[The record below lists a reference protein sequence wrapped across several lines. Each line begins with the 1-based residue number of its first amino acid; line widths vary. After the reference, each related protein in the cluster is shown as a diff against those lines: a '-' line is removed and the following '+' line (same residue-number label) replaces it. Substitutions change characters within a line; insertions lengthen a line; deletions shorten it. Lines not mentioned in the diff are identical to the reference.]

1 MDRLLRSFSLA
12 LAGVAALA
20 LGCTGS
26 DLTLPDQ
33 GLPAKV
39 VIVRGDA
46 QTAAVGSALPD
57 SLVVR
62 VTDSKDRP
70 IQQQQVTFAPS
81 AGTVV
86 PTAATTNAD
95 GRAGA
100 IWVLGPVAGP
110 QSVTAG
116 ATGNGAPAGLAVT
129 FHATALTSGA
139 ARLDKAA
146 GDGQSTSAGS
156 AVASPPAVKVGDKD
170 GNPVSGVAVTF
181 AVASGGGAVNP
192 TTPVT
197 TNASGIAA
205 VTTWTLGTV
214 AGPNTLTATVA
225 LAGIAGN
232 PATFT
237 ATGTVGSAG
246 RLAVVQQPSATAQSG
261 VVFPQQPKVQVQDA
275 GGNPVKTAG
284 LAVTAT
290 VASGAGATLGG
301 QLTVATDANGIA
313 SFTNLV
319 LTGAL
324 GAYTLGFTSP
334 TLSGAASA
342 AIVLGAGAATQL
354 VIVQQPAAVGQSGVP
369 LTQQPVVQLQ
379 DAQGNPAPQTGV
391 QVTAALNGGGG
402 TLSGSKAQ
410 TDATGRATFTNLAIT
425 GPNGQYALIF
435 TSAAPS
441 LTSVLSAT
449 IALGA
454 GAPAALFLATAPSAS
469 VVNGQVFPQQPAIQV
484 QDGAGNAAAA
494 PGITIAVAITAGGG
508 SLSGAST
515 AVTNASGLA
524 TFAGLSIT
532 GTIGPRQ
539 LTFTSTTPPLTF
551 TTANVALTAGAATQI
566 ARHSAS
572 PQSATVGAAVPA
584 PPSVLVR
591 DASLNPVAGVAVT
604 FAVTSG
610 GGSVIPTIPILTD
623 ATGVATLTRWTLGPT
638 AGPNTV
644 GASASGL
651 AGSPVVF
658 NATGVGVLTITTA
671 SPLPP
676 AEAAAAYSTSIGVA
690 GGSAP
695 YTWSFASGSLPAGLA
710 LSASSGLVSGTPTVA
725 GGPVNFAIRVTD
737 LTGAST
743 SKAFALTVV
752 PAVTITTASLPGGT
766 VGVAYTQ
773 ALAVANGQG
782 PYAWSVSGGALP
794 TGLVLTAATGALSG
808 TPTIAGPFS
817 FTIKV
822 TDALGGTATR
832 AYSGSIASAPSVTTA
847 TLPNGEIGVPY
858 NTRLAGTGGTPPY
871 TWTLS
876 VGALPSGLGL
886 STGGTI
892 SGTPALPAGTAS
904 FTVQLTDAATATAS
918 KGLSILVQPA
928 VAITTALLPNGA
940 VGVPYSQ
947 QLAATGGQAPF
958 TWSLVGGAQPTGLT
972 LSAGGVLSGTP
983 STAAGSPFGF
993 MVRVTDALGGTS
1005 TQAYVVSIAGAPTI
1019 TNTSPL
1025 QVGEAGVA
1033 YLGATL
1039 AATGGVPPYAF
1050 SVQTGNL
1057 DGLTLNAGTGA
1068 ITGTPTAS
1076 GSFAVT
1082 FQVTDANTA
1091 SSTKALTIPV
1101 RAAVNITTSSLGS
1114 GSVGTA
1120 YNQALAATGG
1130 QASFTWSLAGGTLPA
1145 GLTLSSGGVIS
1156 GTPSAGGTFTGIGI
1170 QVTDAL
1176 GGTDAQ
1182 TYSITI
1188 SGAASNTFVTSSD
1201 PSSVFGATVTF
1212 TATVSSGSG
1221 TPTGS
1226 VTFKDGGT
1234 CGSGGTVLDTE
1245 ALVSGSATTAP
1256 VSSLSVSGSPHTILA
1271 CYGGS
1276 GNVSVSSGTVIQ
1288 TVSQA
1293 ATTTGVTSS
1302 ANPSVVG
1309 QTVTLTA
1316 TVSAAAPGSGTPT
1329 GTVRFQA
1336 DGVNIGGTVTL
1347 SGGVATRNIA
1357 TLAVGSHTITA
1368 TYNGS
1373 TNFQGS
1379 AGTLSPDQAV
1389 SQGTTT
1395 TTITS
1400 VLPASP
1406 STTADALTVSYNVDP
1421 VAPAA
1426 GALNGGGAGVT
1437 VTLDAG
1443 GGGETCTGSV
1453 SASGAGSCT
1462 VPAPINAGS
1471 PRSVTAVY
1479 SGNAN
1484 FTGSTSASVNQT
1496 VTP

>member
-1 MDRLLRSFSLA
+1 MDRLLRSSSRV

-26 DLTLPDQ
+26 DLTLPEQ
-33 GLPAKV
+33 GLPANIV
-39 VIVRGDA
+39 VVRGDA

-70 IQQQQVTFAPS
+70 IQRQQVTFAPS

-110 QSVTAG
+110 QSATAT

-146 GDGQSTSAGS
+146 GDGQSATAGS
-156 AVASPPAVKVGDKD
+156 AVATPPAVKVSDKD

-197 TNASGIAA
+197 TNASGVAA

-225 LAGIAGN
+225 LAGIAGS

-246 RLAVVQQPSATAQSG
+246 KLAVVQQPSAAAQSG

-290 VASGAGATLGG
+290 IASGAGAALGG
-301 QLTVATDANGIA
+301 QLTVATDGNGVA
-313 SFTNLV
+313 SFANLV
-319 LTGAL
+319 LKGAL

-342 AIVLGAGAATQL
+342 AITLGAGAPTQL

-369 LTQQPVVQLQ
+369 LTQQPAVQLQ
-379 DAQGNPAPQTGV
+379 DAQGNPVPQAGV
-391 QVTAALNGGGG
+391 QVTAALNGGAG
-402 TLSGSKAQ
+402 TLSGTKAQ
-410 TDATGRATFTNLAIT
+410 TDATGKAAFTNLAIT
-425 GPNGQYALIF
+425 GPNGQYTLIF
-435 TSAAPS
+435 TTTAPS
-441 LTSVLSAT
+441 LASLPSGT

-454 GAPAALFLATAPSAS
+454 GTPAALLLATAPSAS
-469 VVNGQVFPQQPAIQV
+469 AVNGQAFPQQPAIQV
-484 QDGAGNAAAA
+484 QDGAGNPVAA
-494 PGITIAVAITAGGG
+494 PGITITVAITAGGG
-508 SLSGAST
+508 TLGGAST
-515 AVTNASGLA
+515 AVTNAAGLA

-532 GTIGPRQ
+532 GTIGPHQ

-551 TTANVALTAGAATQI
+551 TTANVSLIAGAATQI

-591 DASLNPVAGVAVT
+591 DASLNPVAGVAVS
-604 FAVTSG
+604 FAVTGG
-610 GGSVIPTIPILTD
+610 GGSVIPTTPILTD

-638 AGPNTV
+638 SGANSV
-644 GASASGL
+644 SASAPGL
-651 AGSPVVF
+651 AGSPVAF
-658 NATGVGVLTITTA
+658 NATGVGVLTITTS

-676 AEAAAAYSTSIGVA
+676 AEVGAPYSTSIGIA

-695 YTWSFASGSLPAGLA
+695 YTWSFASGSLPAGLS
-710 LSASSGLVSGTPTVA
+710 LNTNTGGVSGTPTVA

-737 LTGAST
+737 VTSAST
-743 SKAFALTVV
+743 SKAFALAVL
-752 PAVTITTASLPGGT
+752 PAVTIATASLPGGT
-766 VGVAYTQ
+766 VGVAYSQT
-773 ALAVANGQG
+773 LAAANGQA
-782 PYAWSVSGGALP
+782 PYAWSVSAGALP
-794 TGLVLTAATGALSG
+794 AGLVLTAATGALSG

-832 AYSGSIASAPSVTTA
+832 VYSGSIASAPSVTTA
-847 TLPNGEIGVPY
+847 SLPNGEIGVPY
-858 NTRLAGTGGTPPY
+858 STSLAGTGGTPPY

-876 VGALPSGLGL
+876 VGALPNGLGL
-886 STGGTI
+886 SAAGTI
-892 SGTPALPAGTAS
+892 SGTPTLPAGTSS

-928 VAITTALLPNGA
+928 VAITTASLPNGA
-940 VGVPYSQ
+940 VGVGYSQ
-947 QLAATGGQAPF
+947 QLAATGGQAPL
-958 TWSLVGGAQPTGLT
+958 TWSLAGGVLPTGLT
-972 LSAGGVLSGTP
+972 LNAGGLVSGTP
-983 STAAGSPFGF
+983 TTATGSPFGF
-993 MVRVTDALGGTS
+993 TVRVTDALGGTS
-1005 TQAYVVSIAGAPTI
+1005 TQGYVVSIAGAPTI

-1025 QVGEAGVA
+1025 QAGEAGVP

-1039 AATGGVPPYAF
+1039 AATGGQPPYTF
-1050 SVQTGNL
+1050 SVQSGSL
-1057 DGLTLNAGTGA
+1057 DGLALNGSTGA
-1068 ITGTPTAS
+1068 ITGTPAAS
-1076 GSFAVT
+1076 GNFVVT
-1082 FQVTDANTA
+1082 FQVTDGNTA

-1101 RAAVNITTSSLGS
+1101 RTAVSITTSSLAS

-1120 YNQALAATGG
+1120 YNQALAAGGG
-1130 QASFTWSLAGGTLPA
+1130 QAPFTWTLASGTLPP
-1145 GLTLSSGGVIS
+1145 GLGLSSAGVIS
-1156 GTPSAGGTFTGIGI
+1156 GTPTAGGTFNGIGI

-1176 GGTDAQ
+1176 GGTAGQ
-1182 TYSITI
+1182 TYSII
-1188 SGAASNTFVTSSD
+1188 IAGAATNTSVGSSD
-1201 PSSVFGATVTF
+1201 ANSVFGEAVTF
-1212 TATVSSGSG
+1212 TANVTSGAG

-1226 VTFKDGGT
+1226 VVFKDGGT
-1234 CGSGGTVLDTE
+1234 CSSGGTVLDTE
-1245 ALVSGSATTAP
+1245 TLVSGSAASVGIST
-1256 VSSLSVSGSPHTILA
+1256 LSVSGSPHTILA
-1271 CYGGS
+1271 CYQGGGS
-1276 GNVSVSSGTVIQ
+1276 FASSNGSVTQ
-1288 TVSQA
+1288 TVNQA
-1293 ATTTGVTSS
+1293 ATTTGVASS
-1302 ANPSVVG
+1302 ANPSVFG
-1309 QTVTLTA
+1309 QTVMLTA
-1316 TVSAAAPGSGTPT
+1316 TVTATAPGSGTPT
-1329 GTVRFQA
+1329 GNVRFQA
-1336 DGVNIGGTVTL
+1336 DGSNIGGLVAL
-1347 SGGVATRNIA
+1347 SGGVATRN
-1357 TLAVGSHTITA
+1357 TSGLAVGAHVITA
-1368 TYNGS
+1368 TYNGNG
-1373 TNFQGS
+1373 NFQSS
-1379 AGTLSPDQAV
+1379 AGTLSGGQTV
-1389 SQGTTT
+1389 NQGATT

-1400 VLPASP
+1400 NLSVA
-1406 STTADALTVSYNVDP
+1406 TTSADPITVSYDVNL

-1426 GALNGGGAGVT
+1426 GAVNGGGASVT
-1437 VTLDAG
+1437 VSLDAG
-1443 GGGETCTGSV
+1443 GGGESCTGSV
-1453 SASGAGSCT
+1453 AADGTGSCT
-1462 VPAPINAGS
+1462 IAAPINPGT
-1471 PRSVTAVY
+1471 PRTVTAVY
-1479 SGNAN
+1479 SGNTN
-1484 FTGSTSASVNQT
+1484 FSGSSSSPVSHD